1 MELAKNLQTTI
12 NRSYGKTDLY
22 VDLAQSIS
30 GVLLIGFLWM
40 HMLFVATIVVSP
52 ELFNTLSEGLDRYYL
67 AQVGIPATILLIIVH
82 IFLALRRA
90 PVRLRDM
97 RITYRMA
104 KMMNHY
110 DTWVWVG
117 QVVSALFVGV
127 MASIHL
133 WIILGAWPL
142 RAATSAARVASTGP
156 ADATW
161 GAFSF
166 PFFIVFYVIF
176 LIAGE
181 YHGGFGL
188 YRILVKWGWWERH
201 TMGWVLKGITVI
213 IVGLGI
219 AALYTFTQ
227 IAASLPAGGVI
238 H

>member
-1 MELAKNLQTTI
+1 MELAKNLQVTL

-30 GVLLIGFLWM
+30 GVILIGFLWM

-52 ELFNTLSEGLDRYYL
+52 QLFDTLSEGLDKYYL
-67 AQVGIPATILLIIVH
+67 AQLGIPATILIIIIH
-82 IFLALRRA
+82 IFLAGRRA
-90 PVRLRDM
+90 PLRLRDL

-117 QVVSALFVGV
+117 QVVTALMVGI
-127 MASIHL
+127 MASMHL
-133 WIILGAWPL
+133 WTILGAWPL
-142 RAATSAARVASTGP
+142 RAATSAARVASSGP
-156 ADATW
+156 ADITW
-161 GAFSF
+161 GGFTF
-166 PFFIVFYVIF
+166 PFYIVFYVIF

-201 TMGWVLKGITVI
+201 SMGWVLKGITVI
-213 IVGLGI
+213 IVTLGFV
-219 AALYTFTQ
+219 ALYTFTK
-227 IAASLPAGGVI
+227 IAADPAIGGAI